1 MELWRQ
7 MTPQHRKRFI
17 LWAISALVVVVTLWL
32 ARKVLGLYFIGLA
45 LAYILAPVVDGVQHG
60 IEWLAERIRFRFL
73 YKRARGL
80 SIFLSYL
87 LLIGVIAGFF
97 AIAVPIL
104 VNEADELWSRR
115 EVIWNQIRRVG
126 ENVGKD
132 VFEQY
137 QLLPDQV
144 RAQVDEYIQNI
155 NTYVA
160 NVLQRVLEQALQATG
175 VAITFTASIVLGITI
190 VPFWTFYFLRDYVQI
205 RDSVASSLP
214 SAIREDVRS
223 VLLILDRTVGAYVR
237 GELVLAIV
245 VGTMTAI
252 VVSILGLEY
261 GLLLGVIAGALEVV
275 PNIGPTLASI
285 PAILLALTRSPGL
298 ALVTAISYNLIQQVE
313 NSLIVPRV
321 LGRTMGLHPVV
332 MMVMLV
338 VGAEIAG
345 LPGLIL
351 APIITASLRDLYR
364 YLSYRFADDP
374 LSPARALD
382 TMMNRVEFDV
392 DV

>member
-1 MELWRQ
+1 
-7 MTPQHRKRFI
+7 
-17 LWAISALVVVVTLWL
+17 
-32 ARKVLGLYFIGLA
+32 
-45 LAYILAPVVDGVQHG
+45 
-60 IEWLAERIRFRFL
+60 
-73 YKRARGL
+73 
-80 SIFLSYL
+80 
-87 LLIGVIAGFF
+87 
-97 AIAVPIL
+97 
-104 VNEADELWSRR
+104 
-115 EVIWNQIRRVG
+115 VG

-155 NTYVA
+155 NTYVG

>member
-1 MELWRQ
+1 MNLWRQ
-7 MTPQHRKRFI
+7 MSPQHRKRFI
-17 LWAISALVVVVTLWL
+17 LWAISALVVLVTLWL

-45 LAYILAPVVDGVQHG
+45 LAYLLAPVVDGVQHG
-60 IEWLAERIRFRFL
+60 IEWFANRIHFQFL

-80 SIFLSYL
+80 AIFISYL

-97 AIAVPIL
+97 AVAVPIIM
-104 VNEADELWSRR
+104 NEAEDLWSRR
-115 EVIWNQIRRVG
+115 EVIWHEIRRVG

-144 RAQVDEYIQNI
+144 RAQVDEYIRNI
-155 NTYVA
+155 NTYVG

-190 VPFWTFYFLRDYVQI
+190 VPFWTYYFLRDYTQI
-205 RDSVASSLP
+205 RDSLEKSIP
-214 SAIREDVRS
+214 TAIREDVRS
-223 VLLILDRTVGAYVR
+223 VLLILDHTVGAYVR
-237 GELVLAIV
+237 GQLVLAFV

-252 VVSILGLEY
+252 VVSILGLDY

-285 PAILLALTRSPGL
+285 PAILLALTQSPGL
-298 ALVTAISYNLIQQVE
+298 ALVTAVSYNLIQQLE

-351 APIITASLRDLYR
+351 APIITALLRDIYR
-364 YLSYRFADDP
+364 YLSYRFAEDP
-374 LSPARALD
+374 LPPAEALS
-382 TMMNRVEFDV
+382 TIVNRVAFDV
-392 DV
+392 EV

>member
-1 MELWRQ
+1 MNLWRQ
-7 MTPQHRKRFI
+7 MTPQHRKRFA
-17 LWAISALVVVVTLWL
+17 LWALSALVVIVTLWL
-32 ARKVLGLYFIGLA
+32 ARKVLGLYLIGLV

-60 IEWLAERIRFRFL
+60 IEWFSNQIRFGFL
-73 YKRARGL
+73 HKRARGL
-80 SIFLSYL
+80 GIFISYL

-97 AIAVPIL
+97 AIAVPII
-104 VNEADELWSRR
+104 VNEAEELWSRR
-115 EVIWNQIRRVG
+115 EVIWHQIRRVG
-126 ENVGKD
+126 ENVGRNM
-132 VFEQY
+132 FEQY

-155 NTYVA
+155 NTYVG

-175 VAITFTASIVLGITI
+175 VAITLTTSIVLGITI
-190 VPFWTFYFLRDYVQI
+190 VPFWTYYFLRDYTQI
-205 RDSVASSLP
+205 RDSLESSIP
-214 SAIREDVRS
+214 RAIRADVRS
-223 VLLILDRTVGAYVR
+223 VLLIVDRTVGAYVR
-237 GELVLAIV
+237 GQFVLATV

-298 ALVTAISYNLIQQVE
+298 AIITAISYNLIQNVE

-345 LPGLIL
+345 LLGLIL
-351 APIITASLRDLYR
+351 APIITALLRDLYR

-374 LSPARALD
+374 LTPAAALAQL
-382 TMMNRVEFDV
+382 MNRVEFDI

>member
-7 MTPQHRKRFI
+7 MTSQHRKRFL
-17 LWAISALVVVVTLWL
+17 LWVLSALVVAVTLWL

-60 IEWLAERIRFRFL
+60 IEWFAERIHFGFL
-73 YKRARGL
+73 YKRSRTL
-80 SIFLSYL
+80 SILVSYL
-87 LLIGVIAGFF
+87 LLIGFIAGFF
-97 AIAVPIL
+97 AIAVPIIM
-104 VNEADELWSRR
+104 NEAEDLWSRR
-115 EVIWNQIRRVG
+115 EGIWNQIQQVSEDIGR
-126 ENVGKD
+126 N

-137 QLLPDQV
+137 ELLPDQV
-144 RAQVDEYIQNI
+144 RSQVDEYIQNV
-155 NTYVA
+155 NTYVG

-190 VPFWTFYFLRDYVQI
+190 VPFWTYYFLRDYTQI
-205 RDSVASSLP
+205 RDSLEKSIP
-214 SAIREDVRS
+214 EAIRGDVRS
-223 VLLILDRTVGAYVR
+223 VLLIADRTVGAYVR
-237 GELVLAIV
+237 GELVLAMV
-245 VGTMTAI
+245 VGVMTAI
-252 VVSILGLEY
+252 VVTILGLEY
-261 GLLLGVIAGALEVV
+261 ALLLGVIAGALEVV
-275 PNIGPTLASI
+275 PNIGPALASI

-298 ALVTAISYNLIQQVE
+298 AIITAVSYNMIQNIE

-321 LGRTMGLHPVV
+321 LGRTMGLHPVI

-351 APIITASLRDLYR
+351 APIITALLRDVYR

-374 LSPARALD
+374 MTPADALARL
-382 TMMNRVEFDV
+382 MHRVEFGV
-392 DV
+392 EV

>member
-1 MELWRQ
+1 MALWRQ

-17 LWAISALVVVVTLWL
+17 LWAISALVVLVTLWL

-45 LAYILAPVVDGVQHG
+45 LAYLLAPVVDWVQHG
-60 IEWLAERIRFRFL
+60 IQWFADKIHFKFL
-73 YKRARGL
+73 YRRARGL
-80 SIFLSYL
+80 SILISYL

-97 AIAVPIL
+97 AIAVPIIL
-104 VNEADELWSRR
+104 NEAEELWSRR
-115 EVIWNQIRRVG
+115 EVIWTQIRRVG

-144 RAQVDEYIQNI
+144 RVQVDEYIQNI
-155 NTYVA
+155 NAYVG

-190 VPFWTFYFLRDYVQI
+190 VPFWTYYFLRDYTQI
-205 RDSVASSLP
+205 RDALESSIP
-214 SAIREDVRS
+214 RAIREDVRS

-245 VGTMTAI
+245 VGTMTVI
-252 VVSILGLEY
+252 VVSLLGLEY

-298 ALVTAISYNLIQQVE
+298 ALITAISYNLIQQVE

-345 LPGLIL
+345 LPGLVL
-351 APIITASLRDLYR
+351 APITAALLRDLYR
-364 YLSYRFADDP
+364 YLSYRLADDP
-374 LSPARALD
+374 LSPASALAR
-382 TMMNRVEFDV
+382 MMNRVEFDI

>member
-17 LWAISALVVVVTLWL
+17 LWVISASVVLVTLWL
-32 ARKVLGLYFIGLA
+32 ARKVLGLYVIGLA
-45 LAYILAPVVDGVQHG
+45 LAYLLAPVVDGIQHG
-60 IEWLAERIRFRFL
+60 IEWFADRIHFKFL
-73 YKRARGL
+73 HRSARGFG
-80 SIFLSYL
+80 IFISYL
-87 LLIGVIAGFF
+87 LLVGIIAGFF

-104 VNEADELWSRR
+104 VNEAKELWSRR
-115 EVIWNQIRRVG
+115 EVIWAQIRRVG
-126 ENVGKD
+126 ESVGKD

-155 NTYVA
+155 NTYVG

-175 VAITFTASIVLGITI
+175 VAITFTASIVLGISI
-190 VPFWTFYFLRDYVQI
+190 VPFWTYYFLRDYTQI
-205 RDSVASSLP
+205 RDALESSIP
-214 SAIREDVRS
+214 RAIREDVRS
-223 VLLILDRTVGAYVR
+223 ILLILDRTVGGYVR
-237 GELVLAIV
+237 GELVLATV

-252 VVSILGLEY
+252 VVSFLGLDY
-261 GLLLGVIAGALEVV
+261 ALLLGVIAGALEVV

-298 ALVTAISYNLIQQVE
+298 AIITALSYNMIQRVE

-345 LPGLIL
+345 LPGLVL
-351 APIITASLRDLYR
+351 GPIITSLLRDFYR
-364 YLSYRFADDP
+364 YLSYRLADDP
-374 LSPARALD
+374 LKPAEAL
-382 TMMNRVEFDV
+382 TKMMERVSFDV
-392 DV
+392 EV